1 MVYRCAMPD
10 PARYSITELAD
21 LAGVTPRTVRYYLAQ
36 GLIPSPGATGP
47 GVKYGDEVLDRLRL
61 IRRLQ
66 RKHLPLA
73 EIRQRL
79 AGLTDFR
86 IALLADEDLIPDDFG
101 STMTRPDTALDYI
114 RRILAPTAAV
124 ASPTEAAPAA
134 PAAGGLLRHTV
145 AAEAPGAYSAPSPRP
160 SPAFSMAPAAVEPD
174 VGPDAIERS
183 QWDRISLAPD
193 IELHVR
199 RPLARS
205 LSRKVDRLVTI
216 ARELLEEDPS

>member
-1 MVYRCAMPD
+1 MVYRYAMPD

-21 LAGVTPRTVRYYLAQ
+21 LAGVTTRTVRYYLAQ

-47 GVKYGDEVLDRLRL
+47 GVKYGDDVLDRLRL

-66 RKHLPLA
+66 REHLPLA
-73 EIRQRL
+73 EIRTRL
-79 AGLTDFR
+79 AGLDGDS
-86 IALLADEDLIPDDFG
+86 IAEL
-101 STMTRPDTALDYI
+101 
-114 RRILAPTAAV
+114 
-124 ASPTEAAPAA
+124 
-134 PAAGGLLRHTV
+134 
-145 AAEAPGAYSAPSPRP
+145 AAEAPVAGFPRATTAEPADSALAYVRRLLAPVRAPVRSPSASLLKPVEAGKP
-160 SPAFSMAPAAVEPD
+160 PAPNLLLPLPAQMPPPPQPAPI
-174 VGPDAIERS
+174 DATAPPLERS

-205 LSRKVDRLVTI
+205 LSRKVDRLVAI